1 MGKSMKIKCFVVF
14 LLSVCLLGSGSV
26 EAQDRVLSVEASETE
41 RLRNLLSGQRI
52 EASLSDGAYLR
63 GLVQD
68 VQQGLLRLDI
78 ENGRRSAEPRL
89 IHGIPLVRISTVQ
102 FTRYESNRNRVRYAS
117 IFAIGGIFLTA
128 AVDAGGSMA
137 ASSGILAGMGTLG
150 YFWGRTKDKQNITVQ
165 IEHPPRNRL
174 APNP

>member
-1 MGKSMKIKCFVVF
+1 MGKSMKIKCVVVF
-14 LLSVCLLGSGSV
+14 LLSACLLASGFV

-41 RLRNLLSGQRI
+41 RLRNLLNGQRI
-52 EASLSDGAYLR
+52 EASLADGAYLR
-63 GLVQD
+63 GLVQE
-68 VQQGLLRLDI
+68 VQQELLRLDI
-78 ENGRRSAEPRL
+78 QMSSRVAAPR
-89 IHGIPLVRISTVQ
+89 GIQQIPFNRISTVQ

-117 IFAIGGIFLTA
+117 IFAISGIFLTA